1 MVSQMKNR
9 KFSDVLS
16 DAENLDWEDALYLPK
31 DKEKWGL
38 NCEAIIENPDNFEDY
53 DADDNPVEMSKINY
67 RYVLLCD
74 DLSSIVKNLQEQ
86 NASYDLDAAYK
97 AFIYYFEND
106 SFIKLK
112 P

>member
-1 MVSQMKNR
+1 MVNNMKSR
-9 KFSDVLS
+9 KFADVLS

-53 DADDNPVEMSKINY
+53 DSDDNPVDMSKINY

-74 DLSSIVKNLQEQ
+74 DLSSIIKNLQEQ
-86 NASYDLDAAYK
+86 SSSYDLDMAYK
-97 AFIYYFEND
+97 AFIHYFEND
-106 SFIKLK
+106 SFIILK